1 MTHSLSGSR
10 PESSFPGRWQLIARA
25 LVVATIDPRAVDQ
38 DLLRPGE
45 PSPATIRTGTVR
57 GSGPSTISSAPAR
70 PSTPGRSRSGARLR
84 RRCSLRKT
92 DGLAVLLAPLARLPL
107 LPTVALGLRRPG
119 APRLDGEKPRKIG
132 DCGGGE
138 LEDPRQWARRP
149 AASAPLP
156 PEVLSRPEPSDAPR
170 GTGAEFGHC
179 QRRYSTV
186 CRANS
191 RSKSSSA

>member
-84 RRCSLRKT
+84 RRCALRKT

-119 APRLDGEKPRKIG
+119 APRLDGQKPRKIG
-132 DCGGGE
+132 DCGGGSSRIRGNG
-138 LEDPRQWARRP
+138 PGARRLST
-149 AASAPLP
+149 ATM
-156 PEVLSRPEPSDAPR
+156 EVLSRPEPPGAPR